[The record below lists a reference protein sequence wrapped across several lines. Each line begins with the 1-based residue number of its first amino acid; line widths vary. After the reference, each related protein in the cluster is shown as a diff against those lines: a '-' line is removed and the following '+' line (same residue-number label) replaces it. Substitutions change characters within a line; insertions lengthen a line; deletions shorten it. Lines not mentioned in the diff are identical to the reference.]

1 MIYKAIL
8 GNKYIINDFIEK
20 VELRLEHNI
29 VLPADIYKYDRNTVI
44 IDTPL
49 LYSVKQGVSIG
60 GYPEGGK
67 NFRLLELSITDFP
80 VLENSYISEVVYDS
94 TDIWFL
100 KPSIESI
107 LNDTYTEPI
116 PKPKQ
121 ELMVVKISD
130 KGENKNDN

>member
-20 VELRLEHNI
+20 VELRLDHNI

-49 LYSVKQGVSIG
+49 TYKVGQPVSIG

-67 NFRLLELSITDFP
+67 RFRMIELSITDFP
-80 VLENSYISEVVYDS
+80 VLENSYISEIVYDS

-107 LNDTYTEPI
+107 LNNTYTEKI
-116 PKPKQ
+116 QKPKQ
-121 ELMVVKISD
+121 ELMVIKSSD
-130 KGENKNDN
+130 KGE

>member
-49 LYSVKQGVSIG
+49 LYQVKQGVSIG

-80 VLENSYISEVVYDS
+80 ILENSYISEVVYDS
-94 TDIWFL
+94 TNIWYL

-107 LNDTYTEPI
+107 LNDTYTEKI

-121 ELMVVKISD
+121 ELMVIKNSY

>member
-44 IDTPL
+44 VDTPL
-49 LYSVKQGVSIG
+49 LYKVGQPVSIG

-67 NFRLLELSITDFP
+67 NFRMLELSITDFP

-94 TDIWFL
+94 TDIWYL

-107 LNDTYTEPI
+107 LNDTTEKI

-121 ELMVVKISD
+121 ELMVIKNSN
-130 KGENKNDN
+130 KGE

>member
-49 LYSVKQGVSIG
+49 LYQVKQGVSIG

-100 KPSIESI
+100 KPTIESV

-121 ELMVVKISD
+121 ELMVIKNSD

>member
-20 VELRLEHNI
+20 VELRLDHNI

-44 IDTPL
+44 VDTPL
-49 LYSVKQGVSIG
+49 LYKVGQPVSIG

-67 NFRLLELSITDFP
+67 GFRLLELSITGFP
-80 VLENSYISEVVYDS
+80 VLKDSYISEVVYDS

-100 KPSIESI
+100 KPSIQSV
-107 LNDTYTEPI
+107 LNNTYTQPI

-121 ELMVVKISD
+121 ELMVIKSSD
-130 KGENKNDN
+130 KGENK

>member
-94 TDIWFL
+94 TDIWYL
-100 KPSIESI
+100 KPSIKSI
-107 LNDTYTEPI
+107 LNDTYTEKI

-121 ELMVVKISD
+121 ELMVIKSSD

>member
-94 TDIWFL
+94 TDIWYL

-121 ELMVVKISD
+121 ELMVIKISD

>member
-20 VELRLEHNI
+20 VELRLDHNI
-29 VLPADIYKYDRNTVI
+29 VLPADIYKYDINTVI
-44 IDTPL
+44 VDTPL
-49 LYSVKQGVSIG
+49 LYKVGQPVSIG

-67 NFRLLELSITDFP
+67 GFRMIELSITDFP
-80 VLENSYISEVVYDS
+80 VLKDSYISEIVYDS
-94 TDIWFL
+94 TDIWYL

-107 LNDTYTEPI
+107 LNNTYTEPI

-121 ELMVVKISD
+121 ELMVIKSSD
-130 KGENKNDN
+130 KGE

>member
-121 ELMVVKISD
+121 ELMVIKISD

>member
-29 VLPADIYKYDRNTVI
+29 VLPADIYKYYRNTVI

-60 GYPEGGK
+60 GYAEGGK

-94 TDIWFL
+94 TDIWYL

-121 ELMVVKISD
+121 ELMVIKSSD

>member
-8 GNKYIINDFIEK
+8 GNKYIINDFIDK

-29 VLPADIYKYDRNTVI
+29 VLSADIYKYDRNTVI

-49 LYSVKQGVSIG
+49 LYQVKQGVSIG

-94 TDIWFL
+94 TDIWYL
-100 KPSIESI
+100 KPNIESI
-107 LNDTYTEPI
+107 LNDTYTEKI

-121 ELMVVKISD
+121 ELMVIKSSD

>member
-29 VLPADIYKYDRNTVI
+29 VLPATIYKYDRNTVI

-49 LYSVKQGVSIG
+49 LYQVKQGVSIG

-94 TDIWFL
+94 TDIWYL
-100 KPSIESI
+100 KPTIESV

-121 ELMVVKISD
+121 ELMVIKISD

>member
-29 VLPADIYKYDRNTVI
+29 VLPATIYKYDRNTVI

-49 LYSVKQGVSIG
+49 LYKVGQPVSIG

-67 NFRLLELSITDFP
+67 RFRMIELSITDFP
-80 VLENSYISEVVYDS
+80 VLKDSYISEVVYDS
-94 TDIWFL
+94 TDIWYL
-100 KPSIESI
+100 KPSIQSV
-107 LNDTYTEPI
+107 LNDTYTQPI

-121 ELMVVKISD
+121 ELMVIKSSD
-130 KGENKNDN
+130 KGE

>member
-29 VLPADIYKYDRNTVI
+29 VLPATIYKYDRNIVI

-94 TDIWFL
+94 TDIWYL

-121 ELMVVKISD
+121 ELMVIKISD

>member
-60 GYPEGGK
+60 GYAEGGK

-94 TDIWFL
+94 TDIWYL

-121 ELMVVKISD
+121 ELMD
-130 KGENKNDN
+130 Y

>member
-29 VLPADIYKYDRNTVI
+29 VLPATIYKFDRNTVI

-67 NFRLLELSITDFP
+67 NFRLIELSITDFP

-100 KPSIESI
+100 KPTIESV

-121 ELMVVKISD
+121 ELMVIKSSD